1 MDMPPVHIGLLTLE
15 LLIPAADSL
24 KAKRCV
30 LKSLK
35 DRLHSSFNVSVAE
48 VAGHDKWQRAVL
60 GVSMIGNDKQW
71 INSALDHIVDFV
83 ADNDRLEISQHH
95 LEFL

>member
-1 MDMPPVHIGLLTLE
+1 MPPVHVGLLTLE

-24 KAKRCV
+24 KAKRWV

-35 DRLHSSFNVSVAE
+35 DRLHSRFNVSVAE
-48 VAGHDKWQRAVL
+48 IAEHDKWQRAVL

-83 ADNDRLEISQHH
+83 AAEDRLEILQHH
-95 LEFL
+95 LGFF